1 MKFLFGIFT
10 GIVVGLMLAPSSG
23 SETRSRIADSAND
36 FVDTSREK
44 VRHASESAQKKAHE
58 VSSLIN
64 EKAQQA
70 SDYARQKADDIS
82 RSAQTAAD
90 AITEKIQRKT
100 A

>member
-1 MKFLFGIFT
+1 MKFLLGMLT
-10 GIVVGLMLAPSSG
+10 GIIAGLMLAPSSG
-23 SETRSRIADSAND
+23 SETRRRITDSAND

-44 VRHASESAQKKAHE
+44 VRHASESAQQKAHQ
-58 VSSLIN
+58 VSSMVN

-70 SDYARQKADDIS
+70 SDYARQKANDIG
-82 RSAQTAAD
+82 RTVENTAD